1 MTSKLVVLDP
11 TLALDEALAK
21 VIKPAKRLS
30 TLEGKVIGCLWNNR
44 YQGDAI
50 LDGVVKRLRARFAL
64 KDVIHGKKDY
74 IGEAAPK
81 DLIEKFGR
89 SCDAVVLAVGD

>member
-1 MTSKLVVLDP
+1 MTNKLIVLDP
-11 TLALDEALAK
+11 TISLDDA
-21 VIKPAKRLS
+21 PAKAVTLAPRLS

-44 YQGDAI
+44 YQGDMI
-50 LDGVVKRLRARFAL
+50 LEGVVTELRAGYRI
-64 KDVIHGKKDY
+64 KDVVFGKKDY
-74 IGEAAPK
+74 IGESASK